1 MTTRTFGAA
10 LLFLLPLVAAAQSGA
25 PVLKDRNGNPISE
38 PPTIA
43 SQPESASTVAASAA
57 TSAPMPSAALSV
69 APNVVQEGSTM
80 IVRLDDTLDTR
91 KLQPGKHFKA
101 KLAEDMVGPTG
112 AVLVPRG
119 KKIKGHVSLVDHGMH
134 ARMVLGF
141 DEIDTPH
148 GWMPLIARVND
159 VPGDRAVDKVGE
171 EGDITRKAVSKR
183 RAIESAAAGAAIGAT
198 TGAVAGGSKGAG
210 IGAGAGAGLGAMAGI
225 LSDREM
231 RLEKGQQLELKLDRD
246 LRVPTH

>member
-1 MTTRTFGAA
+1 KHPAVAWTQVPVLRFQLTSTNSGNDSDFPKVTTARSLACGIPRRVSGPCSSRNQPGRRNSGRVGGYYLKSTRTGFISLGACARPDRADSPGQKRTKTIMTKRTFGAA
-10 LLFLLPLVAAAQSGA
+10 LLLLLPLVAAAQSGA

-57 TSAPMPSAALSV
+57 TSAPAPSVTPSV

-112 AVLVPRG
+112 AGLVPRG
-119 KKIKGHVSLVDHGMH
+119 
-134 ARMVLGF
+134 
-141 DEIDTPH
+141 
-148 GWMPLIARVND
+148 
-159 VPGDRAVDKVGE
+159 
-171 EGDITRKAVSKR
+171 
-183 RAIESAAAGAAIGAT
+183 
-198 TGAVAGGSKGAG
+198 
-210 IGAGAGAGLGAMAGI
+210 
-225 LSDREM
+225 
-231 RLEKGQQLELKLDRD
+231 
-246 LRVPTH
+246 